1 MKKILKLG
9 LVGCVAGIL
18 MSGCAGSYLN
28 TSHSNNN
35 VGDEYIYIK
44 KDIATKKM
52 HNIIM
57 QAGKKDGW
65 RMTEFKENEIIAENL
80 SDKDAE
86 SVSIHFTDKY
96 FFTRPENDDLI
107 EAIKEAL
114 ED

>member
-9 LVGCVAGIL
+9 LVGCVVGIL

-52 HNIIM
+52 HNLIM
-57 QAGKKDGW
+57 QAGKKNGW
-65 RMTEFKENEIIAENL
+65 RMTEFKENEVIAENL
-80 SDKDAE
+80 SDKDEEA
-86 SVSIHFTDKY
+86 VTIYFTDKY
-96 FFTRPENDDLI
+96 FFTRPKNDDLI
-107 EAIKEAL
+107 EAIQEAL